1 MFKIDLNKLKLST
14 IFQFVSSIQ
23 KYGDRISYAFIV
35 DGKTLGTIFKHKI
48 ESALRSVCMLCDAVL
63 CCRMSPSQKA
73 SVSDLYVIKA
83 LLIVKSK

>member
-1 MFKIDLNKLKLST
+1 M
-14 IFQFVSSIQ
+14 
-23 KYGDRISYAFIV
+23 

-83 LLIVKSK
+83 LLILKSK